1 MNTNRKL
8 QEKRT
13 YEGGDREMYNLLSS
27 TEHSRISVI
36 LSETTNRA
44 LAVSKIGHYLTDTY
58 ADGHTVDDDGTAVDT
73 PDSETTVVF
82 TFENWSNEGQ
92 KEAELTNAKS
102 LADIIPVCT
111 VYETASIEDWGDVIK
126 LKIEL

>member
-1 MNTNRKL
+1 MSDLRELK
-8 QEKRT
+8 EKRT
-13 YEGGDREMYNLLSS
+13 YEDGDVELYNLLSNRD
-27 TEHSRISVI
+27 HRHISVT
-36 LSETTNRA
+36 LSSNSNRA

-58 ADGHTVDDDGTAVDT
+58 AVGHTVDDDGKDVNV
-73 PDSETTVVF
+73 PDSETTVEFVF
-82 TFENWSNEGQ
+82 EDWSNESE

-126 LKIEL
+126 LKIGL